1 MDVKNWYD
9 RSYEKLGIDAQRKY
23 PNEEFSRFVGRN
35 LSGLSRESIESMTA
49 LEVGCG
55 SGEIYGVAEL
65 GCKTIGL
72 DLSEKAIHYA
82 SNYLD
87 SRGLKARFI
96 CESME
101 KMSSVEN
108 SSIDL
113 VADIFS
119 SNCLNITD
127 TKSS

>member
-1 MDVKNWYD
+1 MDVKNWYN

-35 LSGLSRESIESMTA
+35 LSGLSRESIECMTA

-55 SGEIYGVAEL
+55 SGGNLWVFAEL

-82 SNYLD
+82 SKYLE
-87 SRGLKARFI
+87 SRG
-96 CESME
+96 
-101 KMSSVEN
+101 
-108 SSIDL
+108 
-113 VADIFS
+113 
-119 SNCLNITD
+119 
-127 TKSS
+127 